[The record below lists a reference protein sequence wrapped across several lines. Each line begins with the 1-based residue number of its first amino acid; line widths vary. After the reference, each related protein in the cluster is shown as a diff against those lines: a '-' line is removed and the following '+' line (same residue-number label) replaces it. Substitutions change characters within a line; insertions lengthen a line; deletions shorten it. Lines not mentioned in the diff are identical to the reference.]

1 MNVFLLKFNI
11 YLIMNLLRIKKK
23 SDEMNISIRSLSTK
37 IGMSEQN
44 LHKCIR
50 DNRIEAGV
58 LEKIAEVLDV
68 SVSYF
73 FDEVESVSGSKDD
86 EIIELQRKYIALL
99 EAQLKAEEKLDKKV
113 G

>member
-1 MNVFLLKFNI
+1 
-11 YLIMNLLRIKKK
+11 
-23 SDEMNISIRSLSTK
+23 MNISIRSLSAT

-50 DNRIEAGV
+50 NNRIEAGV
-58 LEKIAEVLDV
+58 LEKIAVALEVP
-68 SVSYF
+68 VSYF
-73 FDEVESVSGSKDD
+73 FDEGEPVSSSKES

-99 EAQLKAEEKLDKKV
+99 EAQLKTESKLDKKV

>member
-1 MNVFLLKFNI
+1 MKLLK
-11 YLIMNLLRIKKK
+11 IKKK
-23 SDEMNISIRSLSTK
+23 SDEMNISIRSLSAT

-58 LEKIAEVLDV
+58 LEKIAVALDV
-68 SVSYF
+68 PLSYF
-73 FDEVESVSGSKDD
+73 FDEVETVSTKDS
-86 EIIELQRKYIALL
+86 EIIELQRKYIVLL
-99 EAQLKAEEKLDKKV
+99 EAQLEAERKLDKKV

>member
-1 MNVFLLKFNI
+1 MK
-11 YLIMNLLRIKKK
+11 
-23 SDEMNISIRSLSTK
+23 ISIRSLSAT

-44 LHKCIR
+44 IHKCIR

-58 LEKIAEVLDV
+58 LEKIAEVLSV

-73 FDEVESVSGSKDD
+73 FDDIEPVGSIKDG
-86 EIIELQRKYIALL
+86 EIIELQRKYITLL
-99 EAQLKAEEKLDKKV
+99 EAQLKAEGKLGKKI

>member
-1 MNVFLLKFNI
+1 
-11 YLIMNLLRIKKK
+11 MNLLKIKKK
-23 SDEMNISIRSLSTK
+23 SDELNISIRLISAK

-58 LEKIAEVLDV
+58 LEKIAAVLDI

-73 FDEVESVSGSKDD
+73 FMLRPLIDHRQATYYYS
-86 EIIELQRKYIALL
+86 Y
-99 EAQLKAEEKLDKKV
+99 EAIPDISLI
-113 G
+113 